1 MRPSLYRG
9 QITLGH
15 LYLHLWERLNR
26 LYHIRSVLINLLIL
40 YIHLH
45 SSLGW
50 INMSE
55 LFGTE
60 WCQKILYC
68 NFMSLI
74 INITVIHVN
83 EIVKTPRSVVN
94 VHFCMFN
101 TELPDK
107 HYHGFDWYALMGCCL
122 ENWSQDIYVCIFVAF
137 FIMATKA
144 LRRVVAHSA
153 PRKRHN
159 ESGFKFFLQ

>member
-1 MRPSLYRG
+1 
-9 QITLGH
+9 
-15 LYLHLWERLNR
+15 
-26 LYHIRSVLINLLIL
+26 
-40 YIHLH
+40 
-45 SSLGW
+45 
-50 INMSE
+50 
-55 LFGTE
+55 
-60 WCQKILYC
+60 
-68 NFMSLI
+68 MSLI
-74 INITVIHVN
+74 INIAVIHVN

-107 HYHGFDWYALMGCCL
+107 HYHGFDGCALMGCCL

>member
-1 MRPSLYRG
+1 
-9 QITLGH
+9 
-15 LYLHLWERLNR
+15 
-26 LYHIRSVLINLLIL
+26 
-40 YIHLH
+40 
-45 SSLGW
+45 
-50 INMSE
+50 
-55 LFGTE
+55 
-60 WCQKILYC
+60 
-68 NFMSLI
+68 MSLI

-159 ESGFKFFLQ
+159 ESGFKFFLR